1 MIFKLKYGIAL
12 IFLYF
17 IPLYSFSASVS
28 NEFFFIEN
36 QIDNEYFITPVRLDP
51 RFSGSNLFTKYAVRQ
66 DSLGYIGRNR
76 GGISSNRYVDI
87 WIENSIISAPFIG
100 NRCRNSSSG
109 CPRSSYW
116 SGDIRKNGVYKIRQ
130 ENTSGESGYF
140 RPVLSD
146 SFYEYIKNI
155 DLSLSLTL
163 NIKGC
168 EARSSDVD
176 YNLEKGETC
185 ESTGGN
191 VILNDEFTITKIGNV
206 TLKSNNALQEIFIDS
221 EGNAVI
227 GLGNDF
233 CKIGNVNGN
242 SGLICSIVSYELKQ
256 DVDLNTLFLGLK
268 LNPNYFTSSQGLNN
282 IMIGDG
288 NTNWYNYTATTS
300 RPNVRYNYILKP
312 GNNNVYLFMSKT
324 FLKNLITNNIDLNY
338 SQDFFTLAFYNSVT
352 PQSGYYEFTPS
363 NKLIIKP
370 RNYGISIISSD
381 YSSAPKLSGKMGESP
396 LKFSYIVTTSA
407 FRQADSIT
415 VEVNGDHKT
424 IKNQSYCIFKPSND
438 AYEVPFPAYLSYKNN
453 QGSNVTKRAACDS
466 NKISISD
473 ALWTETTWD
482 EPYQKEGFFYRT
494 NLDLIFPM
502 DDFESYWSIDG
513 NDWIGS
519 VTGSGEIK
527 VEATW
532 TGPDVQ

>member
-1 MIFKLKYGIAL
+1 
-12 IFLYF
+12 
-17 IPLYSFSASVS
+17 
-28 NEFFFIEN
+28 
-36 QIDNEYFITPVRLDP
+36 
-51 RFSGSNLFTKYAVRQ
+51 
-66 DSLGYIGRNR
+66 
-76 GGISSNRYVDI
+76 
-87 WIENSIISAPFIG
+87 
-100 NRCRNSSSG
+100 
-109 CPRSSYW
+109 
-116 SGDIRKNGVYKIRQ
+116 
-130 ENTSGESGYF
+130 
-140 RPVLSD
+140 
-146 SFYEYIKNI
+146 
-155 DLSLSLTL
+155 
-163 NIKGC
+163 
-168 EARSSDVD
+168 
-176 YNLEKGETC
+176 
-185 ESTGGN
+185 
-191 VILNDEFTITKIGNV
+191 
-206 TLKSNNALQEIFIDS
+206 
-221 EGNAVI
+221 
-227 GLGNDF
+227 
-233 CKIGNVNGN
+233 
-242 SGLICSIVSYELKQ
+242 
-256 DVDLNTLFLGLK
+256 
-268 LNPNYFTSSQGLNN
+268 
-282 IMIGDG
+282 
-288 NTNWYNYTATTS
+288 
-300 RPNVRYNYILKP
+300 
-312 GNNNVYLFMSKT
+312 
-324 FLKNLITNNIDLNY
+324 
-338 SQDFFTLAFYNSVT
+338 FYNSVT